1 MERRKPTLWK
11 YLWVLVPVFIIVVMI
26 LALLLINSIS
36 TIKPSDMTTNPNSHE
51 TPVPEKS
58 FSVVSFNTW
67 RLCDAQRV
75 PKVVEALSILGNDRH
90 PDGGPDNLPDIV
102 LFQEIECVES
112 LDKLEESLSETHWF
126 GSNICARD
134 RSGELRSAVAIA
146 VKRSRFEV
154 VEEHS
159 LDLGRIYPDHQRCAN
174 SVTVSPR
181 DGPQLLHVVNVH
193 HTPHPLGLLQTRRL
207 VEELRSIGLMEAEH
221 VILGGD
227 FNFTP
232 SSSSYR
238 LLTSFL
244 RDPYPADRGRTHW
257 VTGRIDYL
265 LTSEDVVLIQP
276 LDRLVAYEAVKPAGL
291 LETIF
296 RYSDQESSQWPVSDH
311 LPEGG
316 LFAFREDLPD

>member
-1 MERRKPTLWK
+1 MEKRNPALLKF
-11 YLWVLVPVFIIVVMI
+11 LWVLVPVIIIVVLI
-26 LALLLINSIS
+26 LALLLINSVS
-36 TIKPSDMTTNPNSHE
+36 AIKPSDMTTNPNSPE
-51 TPVPEKS
+51 TPVPDKT
-58 FSVVSFNTW
+58 FSVISFNTW
-67 RLCDAQRV
+67 RLCDTQRV
-75 PKVVEALSILGNDRH
+75 PKVVEALSILGNDLH

-102 LFQEIECVES
+102 
-112 LDKLEESLSETHWF
+112 
-126 GSNICARD
+126 
-134 RSGELRSAVAIA
+134 
-146 VKRSRFEV
+146 
-154 VEEHS
+154 
-159 LDLGRIYPDHQRCAN
+159 YPDHQRCAY

-207 VEELRSIGLMEAEH
+207 VEELRSVGMMESEH
-221 VILGGD
+221 LILGGD

-265 LTSEDVVLIQP
+265 LTSEDVVLIRP
-276 LDRLVAYEAVKPAGL
+276 LDQLVAYEAVKPAGL
-291 LETIF
+291 VQTVF
-296 RYSDQESSQWPVSDH
+296 RCSDQESSQCPVSDH

-316 LFAFREDLPD
+316 LFAFREDIPD